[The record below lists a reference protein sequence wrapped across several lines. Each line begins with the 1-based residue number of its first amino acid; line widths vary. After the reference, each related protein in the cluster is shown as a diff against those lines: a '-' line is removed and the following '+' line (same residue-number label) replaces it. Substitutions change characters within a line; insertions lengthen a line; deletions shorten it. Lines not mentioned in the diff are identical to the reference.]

1 MTKEHV
7 VGHNKSN
14 ILKFQRKHYEF
25 PSFFSMFNFRL
36 EFRNGIL
43 QVALRGGGNPPVP
56 PPPKWKILLGE
67 FFRRV
72 VEI

>member
-36 EFRNGIL
+36 EFRTGLFLRQQWIVFFSVKNNANRSKYIAHGIH
-43 QVALRGGGNPPVP
+43 
-56 PPPKWKILLGE
+56 
-67 FFRRV
+67 FF
-72 VEI
+72 